1 MVIELLKFK
10 VASDRPKKFIH
21 KDAEIWTQA
30 LATYSEFDRSEVWSD
45 SKEPT
50 EVIMIIRA
58 GTREQWKSI
67 GFEQLEQIEKRF
79 AEDMGN
85 ISHELLDSSE

>member
-30 LATYSEFDRSEVWSD
+30 LATYPEFDRSEVWSD